1 MAPSHMVRGYGPLD
15 RFLAKQRYKVA
26 KKQIRLAEKNG
37 RILDIGCGSYP
48 LFLLNVDFQE
58 KCGLDKAIEDS
69 IQNGLKQQGLTL
81 IRHDVEKEEKLPFK
95 DRFFDVVTMLAVFEH
110 LEPSRLVGVLK
121 EIKRVLKSDG
131 IFILTTPA
139 AWTDR
144 LLRFMAKLRLISAEE
159 INEHQDA
166 YTQSSIISCLEMAGF
181 ERGKITC
188 GYFEFFMNIWVYVEN
203 NVT

>member
-1 MAPSHMVRGYGPLD
+1 VVLSHMVRGYGPLD

-26 KKQIRLAEKNG
+26 RKQIRLAEKNG

-48 LFLLNVDFQE
+48 LFLLNVDFRE
-58 KCGLDKAIEDS
+58 KYGLDKIIKAS
-69 IQNGLKQQGLTL
+69 IQDRMKQKGIIL
-81 IRHDVEKEEKLPFK
+81 ISHDIEQPGRLPFE
-95 DRFFDVVTMLAVFEH
+95 DDFFDVVSMLAVLEH
-110 LEPSRLVGVLK
+110 IQPDKTPGVLK
-121 EIKRVLKSDG
+121 EIKRVLKPG
-131 IFILTTPA
+131 GRLILTTPA

-166 YTQSSIISCLEMAGF
+166 YTQSSIISCFEMAGF

-188 GYFEFFMNIWVYVEN
+188 GYFEFFMNIWVYVDK
-203 NVT
+203 

>member
-1 MAPSHMVRGYGPLD
+1 MAPSHIVRGYGPLD
-15 RFLAKQRYKVA
+15 HFLAKQRYKVA
-26 KKQIRLAEKNG
+26 KKQIKSAKKNG
-37 RILDIGCGSYP
+37 RILDIGCGAYP

-58 KCGLDKAIEDS
+58 KYGIDKAIEA
-69 IQNGLKQQGLTL
+69 GTEETARQQEIIL
-81 IRHDVEKEEKLPFK
+81 ISHDIEKEQKLPFE
-95 DRFFDVVTMLAVFEH
+95 DGFFDVVTMLAVFEH
-110 LEPSRLVGVLK
+110 LESSRLVGVLK

-166 YTQSSIISCLEMAGF
+166 YTQSSIISCFEMAGF

-188 GYFEFFMNIWVYVEN
+188 GYFEFFMNIWVYVDK
-203 NVT
+203 